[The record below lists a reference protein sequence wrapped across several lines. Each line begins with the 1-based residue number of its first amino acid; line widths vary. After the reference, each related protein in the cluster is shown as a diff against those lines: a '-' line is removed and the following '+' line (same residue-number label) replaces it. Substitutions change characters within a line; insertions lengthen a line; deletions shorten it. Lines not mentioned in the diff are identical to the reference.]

1 MIASLL
7 LAVCAAS
14 GIELGA
20 GAGLGRILGD
30 GQSALG
36 RDPQTV
42 DAVREPFS
50 WGGWIGYEWMPGH
63 ILGMRYQAW
72 SASGKVEGMDDLG
85 GKVEESLDLSSWG
98 FEYTRV
104 LGRDPLRWRL
114 GGGLGFAEATD
125 VLQFEP
131 EDLEA
136 KGAGMAV
143 WVRGGLRLPAGP
155 LHVHLDA
162 AGTWTSFSQMKP
174 KGQDSYETSYPIL
187 QIEAALSYRI

>member
-1 MIASLL
+1 MIPSLL
-7 LAVCAAS
+7 LAFSAAS

-20 GAGLGRILGD
+20 GAGLGRILGE
-30 GQSALG
+30 GEPALG
-36 RDPQTV
+36 RDPRAV

-50 WGGWIGYEWMPGH
+50 WGGWVGYEWMPGH

-72 SASGKVEGMDDLG
+72 SASGKVEAMTDLG
-85 GKVEESLDLSSWG
+85 GDVEERLDLSVWG

-125 VLQFEP
+125 VLQFESD
-131 EDLEA
+131 ELEA
-136 KGAGMAV
+136 SGAGMAL
-143 WVRGGLRLPAGP
+143 WLRGGLQLPAGP
-155 LHVHLDA
+155 LRFHLDA
-162 AGTWTSFSQMKP
+162 AGIWTSFSQMKP
-174 KGQDSYETSYPIL
+174 KGQDSYETSYPIV